1 MKSSKLFLNNI
12 TVIDHAYVGDDGRQH
27 GGSFH
32 ASFTV
37 EGKVDAVEQVVIDFS
52 AVKKQ
57 IKAIV
62 DDNQFGFDHK
72 LWLIQGFSA
81 AEIVMHQPDPGYVTI
96 KSAAMELSGPADMVR
111 LVNASGY
118 IKEEIAIDL
127 ASYVQTELAKLHP
140 GIDVVVNCKLNEVM
154 FTNTE
159 KAWGFRYTHGL
170 RNSTSWGC
178 KNIAHGHL
186 SWLELEHDAH
196 YDENCKD
203 CKGAL
208 AAMRNRL
215 ESDWHD
221 AVLIDSANVID
232 VGTDYISIAYST
244 TRGKFTGKYRAP
256 YVKWKLFDHETTV
269 EHIVDAFVRENG
281 YFLER
286 AHVKAIYI
294 SEGLAKGAMM
304 ELGND

>member
-12 TVIDHAYVGDDGRQH
+12 TVIDHAYIGDDGRQH

-62 DDNQFGFDHK
+62 DDNTNGFDHK
-72 LWLIQGFSA
+72 LWVIQGYSSA
-81 AEIVMHQPDPGYVTI
+81 DVIVHQPQPGYVTI
-96 KSAAMELSGPADMVR
+96 KSAALELTGPLDMMR
-111 LVNASGY
+111 LVNATGY
-118 IKEEIAIDL
+118 VKDEIAADL
-127 ASYVQTELAKLHP
+127 GAYVQAELVKLHP
-140 GIDVVVNCKLNEVM
+140 GIDIAVKCKLNEVM
-154 FTNTE
+154 FTNTD
-159 KAWGFRYTHGL
+159 KAWPFRYTHGL

-186 SWLELEHDAH
+186 SWLEVEHDDKYNA
-196 YDENCKD
+196 DCKD

-208 AAMRNRL
+208 ATMQARL
-215 ESDWHD
+215 ESEWHG
-221 AVLIDSANVID
+221 AVLIDAANVVD
-232 VGTDYISIAYST
+232 FGTDFITIAYT
-244 TRGKFTGKYRAP
+244 TSRGKFTGKYRAP
-256 YVKWKLFDHETTV
+256 YVKWKLFEHETTV
-269 EHIVDAFVRENG
+269 EHIVNAFVLENG

-304 ELGND
+304 EFDNV